1 MIQLDKLHV
10 TVGAFC
16 LEDISFTIPTQQYAV
31 LMGKT
36 GSGKTTLME
45 SICGL
50 RTVRAGRILL
60 DGRDV
65 THLKPAERGIG
76 LVPQDRALFP
86 TMTVREQI
94 EFPLVIRHWSATSR
108 KARVEELAQ
117 LLGIESLLERMPR
130 GLSGGESQRV
140 AIGRAL
146 SFSPNLLLL
155 DEPLTALDAATKQQM
170 IALLAKIHA
179 HMRATVLHIT
189 HSEDEARNLANV
201 RLSLHDGKVLVCDQ

>member
-1 MIQLDKLHV
+1 MIQLDQLHV
-10 TVGAFC
+10 TVGTFR
-16 LEDISFTIPTQQYAV
+16 LEDVSFTIPAQQYAV

-50 RTVRAGRILL
+50 RNVRAGRIVL

-86 TMTVREQI
+86 TMTVRQQI
-94 EFPLVIRHWSATSR
+94 EFPLVIRRWAATSR

-117 LLGIESLLERMPR
+117 LLGIESLLQRMPK

-146 SFSPNLLLL
+146 SFSPTLLLL

-179 HMRATVLHIT
+179 HTQATVLHIT
-189 HSEDEARNLANV
+189 HSEDEARNLANL
-201 RLSLHDGKVLVCDQ
+201 RLSLQDGKVLVLA